1 MDGGDETLM
10 EQHSF
15 WKPKFIQTAFAQL
28 AATVALFTGH
38 LDQGGWVTVTVLIVG
53 QFTAGS
59 VLENKFLKP
68 APSAS

>member
-1 MDGGDETLM
+1 M

-15 WKPKFIQTAFAQL
+15 WKPKFLQTSFAQ
-28 AATVALFTGH
+28 AIASVALFTGH

-59 VLENKFLKP
+59 VIENKLLKP
-68 APSAS
+68 PPGVS

>member
-1 MDGGDETLM
+1 MS
-10 EQHSF
+10 EQSAF

-28 AATVALFTGH
+28 IASVALFSGH

-68 APSAS
+68 PPGPS